1 MKMYLPFL
9 SGDSGRSISPLT
21 RRPLAGGADGA
32 LNFVV
37 SKAAKIP
44 FRSSGRTASRRLRAA
59 AFLLASPMQKSWA
72 TVFASA
78 AESLAASWPMAA
90 APKKTSQIN
99 IRGVRMWIT
108 STSSRREPTTSRIT
122 PPTRARRTR
131 VRRSRHAK
139 SPRGRRRRRRRA
151 EIECPRSST
160 TSASRRTSRDA
171 GS

>member
-1 MKMYLPFL
+1 MYLPFL

-90 APKKTSQIN
+90 APQKNQPNQHPRCSHVDHFDFLTA
-99 IRGVRMWIT
+99 
-108 STSSRREPTTSRIT
+108 
-122 PPTRARRTR
+122 RAYHE
-131 VRRSRHAK
+131 SNHAAYESASYPRATK
-139 SPRGRRRRRRRA
+139 PSCKVSPR
-151 EIECPRSST
+151 PP
-160 TSASRRTSRDA
+160 
-171 GS
+171 